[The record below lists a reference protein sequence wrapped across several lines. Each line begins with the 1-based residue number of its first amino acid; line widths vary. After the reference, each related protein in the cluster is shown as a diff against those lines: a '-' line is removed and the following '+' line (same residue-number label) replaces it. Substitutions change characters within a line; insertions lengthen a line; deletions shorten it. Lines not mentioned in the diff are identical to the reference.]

1 MSARHDGIRVRRKE
15 VRRLSHAG
23 WSRRAIAEALG
34 CTVAKVQHDRVATR
48 SRKRAPAKWRDPG
61 RTAKRRKEVRE
72 ADRRSSRITNVELA
86 RRWGVSTETIRADR
100 QMMGLTA
107 STGRVGK
114 RRSDLVGWMLA
125 GQSPREIARRT
136 GRHIKTIERDIRVV
150 LGGRGRQAFLDEMAA
165 AGIPINFKTK

>member
-1 MSARHDGIRVRRKE
+1 MSARHDGIRARRKV

-23 WSRRAIAEALG
+23 WSRPAIARELG
-34 CTVAKVQHDRVATR
+34 CTVSQVQHDRVATR
-48 SRKRAPAKWRDPG
+48 TRKRAPAKWRNPAL
-61 RTAKRRKEVRE
+61 TAKRRAAVAR
-72 ADRRSSRITNVELA
+72 ADRRSSRVSNRELA

-107 STGRVGK
+107 STGRAGK

-125 GQSPREIARRT
+125 GQSPREIANRT

-150 LGGRGRQAFLDEMAA
+150 LGGGGRQAFLDEMAA
-165 AGIPINFKTK
+165 AGIPVGFKTK